1 MNTVIIVT
9 LGSFL
14 LVALLW
20 VYFAHRKK
28 KDLELVS
35 FVLPTVPHLDA
46 PLKEKAEWILDCDI
60 ALGVSLDV
68 RGVLAALD
76 ADSIQSNFDI
86 IKKIASTH
94 SQLLRLGT
102 PEEPLETFGLNL
114 LREGLK
120 GKTHTAL
127 VCFLWQFY
135 CSSLKLVEADA
146 SLRQLIQTH
155 EPPPTPTTLQL
166 HMLLNLALNN
176 YADLGKKKSNP
187 VLDKMVAT
195 TLEFMAKKERE
206 GL

>member
-9 LGSFL
+9 FGSLL

-176 YADLGKKKSNP
+176 YSDLGNKKRVIP
-187 VLDKMVAT
+187 
-195 TLEFMAKKERE
+195 F
-206 GL
+206 